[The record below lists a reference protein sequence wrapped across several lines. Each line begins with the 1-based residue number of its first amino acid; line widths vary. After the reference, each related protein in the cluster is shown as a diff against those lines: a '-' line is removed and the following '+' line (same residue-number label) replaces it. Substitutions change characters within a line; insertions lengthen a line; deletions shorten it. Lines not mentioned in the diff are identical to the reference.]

1 MVESCRYFVG
11 KTERR
16 IKKQCVQ
23 KKPEKK
29 KKTRTKNQQT
39 THHQYGEKNNTQ
51 RTEEKKHR
59 KKKIFFL
66 HELCIFSTTTMYYY
80 NFYYYYYHITLFGL
94 QTICIPLHSVGF
106 SLRFGSTPKLGST
119 QVRIRSGPHLPHLQS
134 FLPKKRATL
143 LKPKLIHCDYTISL
157 HPP

>member
-16 IKKQCVQ
+16 IKKSNVY
-23 KKPEKK
+23 KKAREEPKTNKLHITNMERKITHKERKK
-29 KKTRTKNQQT
+29 
-39 THHQYGEKNNTQ
+39 
-51 RTEEKKHR
+51 KKHR

-66 HELCIFSTTTMYYY
+66 HELCIFSTTTITTSTTTY
-80 NFYYYYYHITLFGL
+80 NSFWPSKQYVYHNTVSDFRLDLEAPQNWVVPGFES
-94 QTICIPLHSVGF
+94 HS
-106 SLRFGSTPKLGST
+106 
-119 QVRIRSGPHLPHLQS
+119 PHLQS